1 MFYIS
6 DRDLDDVIPEENIQ
20 SQEMR
25 EFMDK
30 VTPGHVLSYA
40 TGANK
45 TPAAGFREHPR
56 IVFIHDNSRNIPGAN
71 TCSYE
76 LLLYVN
82 HRTITDEFATF
93 MLEALMN
100 GVVFST
106 L

>member
-45 TPAAGFREHPR
+45 TPAAGFR
-56 IVFIHDNSRNIPGAN
+56 
-71 TCSYE
+71 
-76 LLLYVN
+76 
-82 HRTITDEFATF
+82 
-93 MLEALMN
+93 
-100 GVVFST
+100 
-106 L
+106 